1 MRGQSPHSAR
11 ISADVTLGNAPVS
24 SGSHPGDVLLHQG
37 IGLDAFN
44 ALPERK
50 AVHALYECCNSM
62 TMARHL
68 AYGRSYPDHDA
79 LFRRA
84 DALLFALPESAV
96 DQILDACPELGRR
109 PRSEKSQAE
118 QCSVWD
124 EDAAVMAELAESS
137 RAYTTN
143 FGFRFVMCC
152 GTMEARTVLS
162 AMSDRLHNDVETER
176 KVVRNELAKINRS
189 RLERMLGPEGG
200 YQNW

>member
-1 MRGQSPHSAR
+1 M
-11 ISADVTLGNAPVS
+11 
-24 SGSHPGDVLLHQG
+24 LHQG

-50 AVHALYECCNSM
+50 VVHALYECCNSM

-68 AYGRSYPDHDA
+68 AYGRPYDDHDA

-84 DALLFALPESAV
+84 DALLFGLPEWEI
-96 DQILDACPELGRR
+96 DQILDACPDVGRR

-118 QCSVWD
+118 QCALWD
-124 EDAAVMAELAESS
+124 EDAAVMAELGESA
-137 RAYTTN
+137 RTYAAKFD
-143 FGFRFVMCC
+143 FGFVMYV
-152 GTMEARTVLS
+152 GGVDARAVLS
-162 AMSDRLHNDVETER
+162 TIAERMHNDADTER

>member
-1 MRGQSPHSAR
+1 
-11 ISADVTLGNAPVS
+11 
-24 SGSHPGDVLLHQG
+24 VLLHQG

-62 TMARHL
+62 TLARHL
-68 AYGRSYPDHDA
+68 SYGRAYDDHAA

-84 DALLFALPESAV
+84 DALLFAMPESAI

-118 QCSVWD
+118 QCALWD
-124 EDAAVMAELAESS
+124 DDAAVMAELAQSARTYAE
-137 RAYTTN
+137 N
-143 FGFRFVMCC
+143 FGFGFVMYV
-152 GTMEARTVLS
+152 GGVSARAVLRTV
-162 AMSDRLHNDVETER
+162 ADRLHNDVETER

>member
-1 MRGQSPHSAR
+1 
-11 ISADVTLGNAPVS
+11 VS
-24 SGSHPGDVLLHQG
+24 SGSHAGGVLLHQG

-68 AYGRSYPDHDA
+68 AYGRSYPNHDA
-79 LFRRA
+79 LLRRA

-118 QCSVWD
+118 QCALWHDD
-124 EDAAVMAELAESS
+124 EAVMAELSQTA
-137 RAYTTN
+137 RTYGTK
-143 FGFRFVMCC
+143 FGFGFVMCVDERLR
-152 GTMEARTVLS
+152 GEPVPAGLDAPAVL
-162 AMSDRLHNDVETER
+162 AAISDRLQNDVETER
-176 KVVRNELAKINRS
+176 KIVRNELAKINRS

>member
-1 MRGQSPHSAR
+1 M
-11 ISADVTLGNAPVS
+11 
-24 SGSHPGDVLLHQG
+24 LLHQG

-68 AYGRSYPDHDA
+68 AYGRSYPNHDA

-109 PRSEKSQAE
+109 PRSEKSQDE
-118 QCSVWD
+118 QCALWHDD
-124 EDAAVMAELAESS
+124 EAVMAKLASS
-137 RAYTTN
+137 ARTYADH
-143 FGFRFVMCC
+143 FGFGFVMYV
-152 GTMEARTVLS
+152 GGVSAKAVLT
-162 AMSDRLHNDVETER
+162 AITDRLHNDAETER